1 MARVRDVYIWLPV
14 ATVLLLLLIP
24 NRGYKQALTILSD
37 RAYFGP
43 FYHLALLSIF
53 DLNLVV

>member
-24 NRGYKQALTILSD
+24 NRGYKQALTYTYD

-43 FYHLALLSIF
+43 FDHFGPFIYI
-53 DLNLVV
+53 